1 MNPSNDMKNIVAK
14 HLRDAGVKRS
24 EEKIDALANL
34 IVNDIL
40 KHFNLD
46 EPKKKLG
53 ATVMT
58 ETAAITGFRP
68 RSM

>member
-1 MNPSNDMKNIVAK
+1 MPNNDMQNIVLK
-14 HLRDAGVKRS
+14 HLREAGVKRS
-24 EEKIDALANL
+24 EEKLTNLANL
-34 IVNDIL
+34 IVSDIL

-68 RSM
+68 RSV